1 VLRSI
6 PSFVSG
12 SYEPG
17 SVRNLT
23 IAALL
28 TFITASVGMNWRSY
42 GLNQSWGQLPRR
54 AVTLIVHLASVWV
67 PFTSESKEA
76 IASYPE
82 IQKEL
87 RLALQSVG
95 RKLGMY
101 MKRREKVKHE
111 GERRSIFMRY
121 LGEVAMA
128 VSGVNDMSRQEL
140 FDALVASAKRK
151 TATADVLLGEDGMPI
166 EEENFGEN
174 VIVVA

>member
-1 VLRSI
+1 MFDYADGDGHELAFLWFESI
-6 PSFVSG
+6 AGTVASRGGHVDRAFGKCLG
-12 SYEPG
+12 SPI
-17 SVRNLT
+17 L
-23 IAALL
+23 
-28 TFITASVGMNWRSY
+28 IT
-42 GLNQSWGQLPRR
+42 QSN
-54 AVTLIVHLASVWV
+54 
-67 PFTSESKEA
+67 ESKEA

-121 LGEVAMA
+121 LGEVATA
-128 VSGVNDMSRQEL
+128 VSGVNGMSRQEL

-151 TATADVLLGEDGMPI
+151 TATADVLLGEDGMPM